1 MIIFL
6 LSRSHQAAQGDNQME
21 HLDIR
26 ETPKLRDPALL
37 MAFAGWNDASSAA
50 TTAASFITEK
60 MGGSEFAQIDSDPFY
75 NFQDMRPHVSLDE
88 NSRRKITWPSNTFY
102 ACETPNLEHDVVVFL
117 GVEPHLQWGRF
128 SKIILSMVRDCRV
141 RMAVTVG
148 ALLADVYHRNRVR
161 ITGTS
166 TNPDLASQLGLKPSR
181 YEGPTGIVGVL
192 NNLFRDENLPAVSV
206 WANVPHYVNVTPN
219 PKAALALVERLS
231 EFLSY
236 PLNLSELEAGAHE
249 FEEKVDEALEKNK
262 SVKDYVEQLKLRDDG
277 FDEETQPGELPSGD
291 ELARELERF
300 LRNRGADGDAPE
312 EN

>member
-1 MIIFL
+1 MK
-6 LSRSHQAAQGDNQME
+6 
-21 HLDIR
+21 HLDIKKAPNLR
-26 ETPKLRDPALL
+26 EPALL

-60 MGGSEFAQIDSDPFY
+60 MGGLEFARIDSDPFY
-75 NFQDMRPHVSLDE
+75 NFQDMRPQVSLDE
-88 NSRRKITWPSNTFY
+88 NNRRKITWPTNTFY
-102 ACETPNLEHDVVVFL
+102 ACETPNLDHDVVVFL

-128 SKIILSMVRDCRV
+128 SKIILSMVRECRI

-148 ALLADVYHRNRVR
+148 ALLADVYHRSRVR

-166 TNPDLASQLGLKPSR
+166 TNPNLASRLGLKPSR

-206 WANVPHYVNVTPN
+206 WANVPHYVNVSPN

-231 EFLSY
+231 DFLSY
-236 PLNLSELEAGAHE
+236 PLSLSELEAGAQE

-262 SVKDYVEQLKLRDDG
+262 SVREYVDQLKLKDDG
-277 FDEETQPGELPSGD
+277 AEDEIHPDELPSGD
-291 ELARELERF
+291 DLAKELERF
-300 LRNRGADGDAPE
+300 LRNRGEEGGAPE
-312 EN
+312 KD

>member
-1 MIIFL
+1 MK
-6 LSRSHQAAQGDNQME
+6 
-21 HLDIR
+21 HLEIKKAPNLR
-26 ETPKLRDPALL
+26 EPALL

-60 MGGSEFAQIDSDPFY
+60 MGGLEFARIDSDPFY
-75 NFQDMRPHVSLDE
+75 NFQDMRPQVSLDE
-88 NSRRKITWPSNTFY
+88 NNRRKITWPTNTFY
-102 ACETPNLEHDVVVFL
+102 ACETPNLDHDVVVFL

-128 SKIILSMVRDCRV
+128 SRIILSMVRECRV

-148 ALLADVYHRNRVR
+148 ALLADVYHRSRVR

-166 TNPDLASQLGLKPSR
+166 TNPNLASRLGLKPSR

-206 WANVPHYVNVTPN
+206 WANVPHYVNVSPN

-231 EFLSY
+231 DFLSY
-236 PLNLSELEAGAHE
+236 PLSLSELEAGAHE

-262 SVKDYVEQLKLRDDG
+262 SVREYVDQLKIKDDG
-277 FDEETQPGELPSGD
+277 AEDEIQPDELPSGD
-291 ELARELERF
+291 DLAKELERF
-300 LRNRGADGDAPE
+300 LRNRGGEGGAPE
-312 EN
+312 RD

>member
-1 MIIFL
+1 
-6 LSRSHQAAQGDNQME
+6 ME
-21 HLDIR
+21 HLDLK
-26 ETPKLRDPALL
+26 ETPNLRDPTLL

-50 TTAASFITEK
+50 TTAASFMTEK
-60 MGGSEFAQIDSDPFY
+60 MGGLEFAQIDSDPFY
-75 NFQDMRPHVSLDE
+75 NFQDMRPQVRFDE
-88 NSRRKITWPSNTFY
+88 NSRREITWPANTFY

-128 SKIILSMVRDCRV
+128 SKIILSMIQECRI

-148 ALLADVYHRNRVR
+148 ALLADVYHRSRVR

-166 TNPDLASQLGLKPSR
+166 TNPDLTAQLGLKPSH

-206 WANVPHYVNVTPN
+206 WANVPHYVNVSPN

-231 EFLSY
+231 DFLSY

-249 FEEKVDEALEKNK
+249 FEDKVDEALEKNK
-262 SVKDYVEQLKLRDDG
+262 SVRDYVDQLKRKEEEH
-277 FDEETQPGELPSGD
+277 DEEIGPGELPSGD
-291 ELARELERF
+291 ELAKELERF
-300 LRNRGADGDAPE
+300 LRNRGTDSGKND
-312 EN
+312 

>member
-1 MIIFL
+1 
-6 LSRSHQAAQGDNQME
+6 ME

-88 NSRRKITWPSNTFY
+88 DSRRKITWPSNTFY

-128 SKIILSMVRDCRV
+128 SKIILSMVRECRV

-148 ALLADVYHRNRVR
+148 ALLADVYHRSRVR

-166 TNPDLASQLGLKPSR
+166 RTVTVTGSRLQARIHTAARESGRPVLLSTLFSFTVPAASVAWSPGGAIEPPVPADAPDDARLYSGVIDGPDFSPPLSMASTDSMTRPLWAAAAVWQARHFSCR
-181 YEGPTGIVGVL
+181 TGWTSLSKSTGDSPRIW
-192 NNLFRDENLPAVSV
+192 LPAKMARIDPSET
-206 WANVPHYVNVTPN
+206 ATARHFIEHTP
-219 PKAALALVERLS
+219 P
-231 EFLSY
+231 
-236 PLNLSELEAGAHE
+236 
-249 FEEKVDEALEKNK
+249 VDI
-262 SVKDYVEQLKLRDDG
+262 
-277 FDEETQPGELPSGD
+277 
-291 ELARELERF
+291 
-300 LRNRGADGDAPE
+300 
-312 EN
+312 

>member
-1 MIIFL
+1 MK
-6 LSRSHQAAQGDNQME
+6 
-21 HLDIR
+21 HLEIKKAPSLR
-26 ETPKLRDPALL
+26 EPALL

-60 MGGSEFAQIDSDPFY
+60 MGGLEFARIDSDPFY
-75 NFQDMRPHVSLDE
+75 NFQDMRPQVSLDE
-88 NSRRKITWPSNTFY
+88 NNRRKITWPTNTFY
-102 ACETPNLEHDVVVFL
+102 ACETPNLDHDVVVFL

-128 SKIILSMVRDCRV
+128 SRIILSMVRECRV

-148 ALLADVYHRNRVR
+148 ALLADVYHRSRVR

-166 TNPDLASQLGLKPSR
+166 TNPNLASRLGLKPSR

-206 WANVPHYVNVTPN
+206 WANVPHYVNVSPN

-231 EFLSY
+231 DFLSY
-236 PLNLSELEAGAHE
+236 PLSLSELEAGAHE

-262 SVKDYVEQLKLRDDG
+262 SVREYVDQLKLKDDG
-277 FDEETQPGELPSGD
+277 AEDEVQPDELPSGD
-291 ELARELERF
+291 DLAKELERF
-300 LRNRGADGDAPE
+300 LRNRGGEGGAPE
-312 EN
+312 RD